1 LLGSCVR
8 EVSGCLVTNDICT
21 FGMRIGGRRK
31 EMDCEDVFLFAT
43 GRLSE
48 VLGMGAGFQGLT
60 RQ

>member
-1 LLGSCVR
+1 M
-8 EVSGCLVTNDICT
+8 TNDICT

-31 EMDCEDVFLFAT
+31 EMDCEDAFLFAS

-48 VLGMGAGFQGLT
+48 VLGMGARFEGLT